1 MTDTELKELIEDCCN
16 EIANKI
22 EPLANVKSRLYE
34 SLKPAINY
42 TRSCESVKEK
52 YTHTFEVDLNSDK
65 LKEQHCEQMKQIHSA
80 PTRLFMYNPK
90 TEQYIELKP

>member
-1 MTDTELKELIEDCCN
+1 MTNTELKELIEDCCN

-42 TRSCESVKEK
+42 TRCCTELRENNKP
-52 YTHTFEVDLNSDK
+52 VDGGTSYATLGKTKGKSD
-65 LKEQHCEQMKQIHSA
+65 M
-80 PTRLFMYNPK
+80 
-90 TEQYIELKP
+90 

>member
-34 SLKPAINY
+34 SLKEAINY
-42 TRSCESVKEK
+42 PNVL
-52 YTHTFEVDLNSDK
+52 YTVRNKRDK
-65 LKEQHCEQMKQIHSA
+65 
-80 PTRLFMYNPK
+80 
-90 TEQYIELKP
+90 

>member
-34 SLKPAINY
+34 SLKLAINY
-42 TRSCESVKEK
+42 TRCCETLPIE
-52 YTHTFEVDLNSDK
+52 
-65 LKEQHCEQMKQIHSA
+65 
-80 PTRLFMYNPK
+80 RPK
-90 TEQYIELKP
+90 TTTSYADFMQKKCFWCGNSK